1 MRGSGRE
8 QLGDRTGHVPPCPC
22 AREGRKHSRR
32 RERPCVVAVSALI
45 SASHSTDTHVTL
57 ATLVRVLSAHLYA
70 VPVLNVSSLVL
81 RIVDRAGL
89 SSFPAGF
96 VGLTLTGI
104 EYKFDALA
112 WMQQDDC
119 AGIPTII
126 ALELHGRAVVRVIG
140 EVEED
145 LILRCPRHGRWV
157 CVSEQMGCR
166 RARGAASR
174 R

>member
-1 MRGSGRE
+1 M
-8 QLGDRTGHVPPCPC
+8 
-22 AREGRKHSRR
+22 
-32 RERPCVVAVSALI
+32 
-45 SASHSTDTHVTL
+45 L
-57 ATLVRVLSAHLYA
+57 ACHR
-70 VPVLNVSSLVL
+70 
-81 RIVDRAGL
+81 
-89 SSFPAGF
+89 FPASF

-104 EYKFDALA
+104 EYKCDALA